1 MCEVSCSHRIERTK
15 LTAELVKKRQLHG
28 TYSPPTSD
36 EESEE
41 AGPSSGIRQGGKPRS
56 RRVPRSRRDSNVSSL
71 TDDPCGVRKKRTFFK
86 SGPDVT
92 TTLARQIGLN
102 VPLSMNGL
110 MGDVTPEV
118 LLNGGSGSG
127 NGVANGNGSGGANG
141 DGMVSRAGSPGS
153 VA

>member
-1 MCEVSCSHRIERTK
+1 MYGVSLMSGWMRTK
-15 LTAELVKKRQLHG
+15 LTAELVKRRQLHG

-41 AGPSSGIRQGGKPRS
+41 AGPSSGIRQGGKPRT
-56 RRVPRSRRDSNVSSL
+56 RKVPRSRRNSNVSSL

-86 SGPDVT
+86 SAPDVT

-118 LLNGGSGSG
+118 LLNGGLGSG
-127 NGVANGNGSGGANG
+127 NGNGNGSGGANG
-141 DGMVSRAGSPGS
+141 DGMVSRAGSPMS
-153 VA
+153 VV